1 MPSSLDTQFQ
11 TIDNYHFRYQP
22 SGKRKLNVKFI
33 DDFMELSSTHSNIM
47 QPVSAEITL
56 CTVDDDFLIVAIRL
70 KIHLVDK
77 IINSFVHEILH
88 AFELNFL
95 FHFHFLVI
103 FKVIEI
109 YYKFYTIK
117 TFCVIILCIT
127 FRFNLLFFRCQKR
140 WRYVLFLI
148 FGSFVSN
155 AKFQGL

>member
-1 MPSSLDTQFQ
+1 MVMPSSLDTQFQ
-11 TIDNYHFRYQP
+11 TIDKYHVRYQP

-33 DDFMELSSTHSNIM
+33 DDFMELSSTHSNIA

-88 AFELNFL
+88 AFELNFR
-95 FHFHFLVI
+95 FYFHFLVI

-109 YYKFYTIK
+109 YYKFFKIK
-117 TFCVIILCIT
+117 TFCVIIFSYHFPFQSAFLWMPKTMALCSI
-127 FRFNLLFFRCQKR
+127 FNLRFNL
-140 WRYVLFLI
+140 
-148 FGSFVSN
+148 
-155 AKFQGL
+155 